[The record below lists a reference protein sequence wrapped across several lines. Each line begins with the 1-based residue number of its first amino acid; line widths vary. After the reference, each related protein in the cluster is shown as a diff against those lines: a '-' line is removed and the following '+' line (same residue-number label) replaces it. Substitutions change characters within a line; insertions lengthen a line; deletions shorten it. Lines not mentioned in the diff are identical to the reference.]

1 MEFINPNV
9 IKMGFIPPKFESQ
22 RIPIAQA
29 FTYSRGD
36 VTVFSQVI
44 DLPNYE
50 IHFHIFDAEN
60 DAIIRP
66 HSPKI
71 LALHY
76 MLHGNI
82 ECVLRQSSKIKLVQ
96 DEYNMFVVPGRRHHA
111 ILRKGIYECFHINLK
126 PNLQRHLEEELF
138 MFDFFHKNLL
148 NYGGT
153 INLRPYP
160 IGGDESLIIT
170 RILTCEKVGQEGI
183 DILDYWASEL
193 VLKFAEKYSSE
204 MNALFR
210 KKQISD
216 KHLANIYA
224 MREFYSKNLSSTHD
238 LEKIADLYKMT
249 AEEIETSF
257 EDIFG
262 WPFTVYFGNQRMSRA
277 FSLLAIRHLEP
288 ATIATV
294 LGYKS
299 RAELEIKFEEYF
311 GKTIAE
317 VSRLLFM

>member
-1 MEFINPNV
+1 MEFINTDT
-9 IKMGFIPPKFESQ
+9 IQMGFVPPKFANQ

-29 FTYSRGD
+29 YTYSKGD

-50 IHFHIFDAEN
+50 IHFHIFDAES

-82 ECVLRQSSKIKLVQ
+82 ECVLRQGAKIKLVQ

-126 PNLQRHLEEELF
+126 PEAQSHLEELF

-148 NYGGT
+148 DYGGT
-153 INLRPYP
+153 INLRPYQ
-160 IGGDESLIIT
+160 IDGDESLIIT
-170 RILTCEKVGQEGI
+170 RILTCEMVGQEGI
-183 DILDYWASEL
+183 DALEYLASEL
-193 VLKFAEKYSSE
+193 VVKFAEKYSSE
-204 MNALFR
+204 MNTLFR
-210 KKQISD
+210 TKQISN
-216 KHLANIYA
+216 KHLANIYSIKA
-224 MREFYSKNLSSTHD
+224 FYSQHLSSSHD
-238 LEKIADLYKMT
+238 VEKIGQLYKMT

-262 WPFTVYFGNQRMSRA
+262 WPFTVYFSNQRMSRA
-277 FSLLAIRHLEP
+277 FSLLATRHLEP
-288 ATIATV
+288 ETIAIM
-294 LGYKS
+294 LGYKTVS
-299 RAELEIKFEEYF
+299 DLEVNFGDYF
-311 GKTIAE
+311 GKTMAE
-317 VSRLLFM
+317 VNQLLFR